1 MYNYSGVSAYKHGL
15 SVIVGVAAV
24 AVVGFFP
31 SGVWLQTCVAVR
43 AGLAFERCAGTRW
56 EGPTGVT

>member
-1 MYNYSGVSAYKHGL
+1 MYPLRGVSVCEHAL
-15 SVIVGVAAV
+15 SVILVIAAV

-31 SGVWLQTCVAVR
+31 SGVWLRHALPLS
-43 AGLAFERCAGTRW
+43 GLAFEHFADTRW